1 MNQGGVWRTYTF
13 SFSWGR
19 RSAFVH
25 VEHMPEAD
33 READWDFAWYEVERR
48 DGYWWGITRLA
59 SRISDEPWTPQ
70 SPPHGD
76 SGGRLARAAPA
87 ANTPAGNAGD
97 RAAPA

>member
-1 MNQGGVWRTYTF
+1 MTQGGVSRTYTF

-25 VEHMPEAD
+25 VEQMPEAD

-48 DGYWWGITRLA
+48 DGYWRGIRRLA

-70 SPPHGD
+70 SPPHAET
-76 SGGRLARAAPA
+76 GGRVARAAPA
-87 ANTPAGNAGD
+87 ASAPAGYPGD
-97 RAAPA
+97 GADPA